1 MGIHL
6 VEGGRGGEG
15 RGGEGR
21 GGEGRGGKGR
31 GGEGR
36 VEGREGVGEGEGDC
50 LTTVC
55 HQFLLTLFASQHC
68 EISIQHNTHI
78 HMDTH
83 TQSSLASFP
92 GCPHQSVL
100 Q

>member
-6 VEGGRGGEG
+6 VEGGREGG

-21 GGEGRGGKGR
+21 G
-31 GGEGR
+31 
-36 VEGREGVGEGEGDC
+36 GREGVGEGEGDC

-92 GCPHQSVL
+92 GCPHQSVPTL
-100 Q
+100 QQLN